1 MLFTY
6 LYVSVSPF
14 GRQKRELDFPGARV
28 MGSCETLMA
37 LGTELGSSVQPLLQ
51 PHNDFFPKTGKPQRS
66 HRSPTVL
73 KPYMCCTHPT
83 LILSL
88 LGRDHNG
95 TDGQG

>member
-37 LGTELGSSVQPLLQ
+37 LGTELGSSVQPFLQ
-51 PHNDFFPKTGKPQRS
+51 PHNDFFLKLISLKEAIG
-66 HRSPTVL
+66 VL
-73 KPYMCCTHPT
+73 
-83 LILSL
+83 
-88 LGRDHNG
+88 
-95 TDGQG
+95 QF